1 MKSFL
6 VIIFLTVLFLGCNQ
20 TKSNSNLKSESVTL
34 QSLNP
39 ADTSTNWYTG
49 LIEEGG
55 TNTYFVLNWESK
67 SRESYLIL
75 NREELYI
82 KAGQI
87 LKVQGDLIQK
97 TRWSGTIR
105 IKKIENKNK

>member
-1 MKSFL
+1 MAL
-6 VIIFLTVLFLGCNQ
+6 LGCVQNKQKPEIQ
-20 TKSNSNLKSESVTL
+20 TNTITL
-34 QSLNP
+34 QNLNP
-39 ADTSTNWYTG
+39 IDTSTNWYTG

-87 LKVQGDLIQK
+87 LKVQGELIQK